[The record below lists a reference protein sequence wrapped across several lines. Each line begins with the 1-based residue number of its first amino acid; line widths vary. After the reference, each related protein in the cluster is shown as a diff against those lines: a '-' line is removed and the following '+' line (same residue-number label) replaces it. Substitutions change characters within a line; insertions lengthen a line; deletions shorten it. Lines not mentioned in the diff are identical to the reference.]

1 MNLRLDPSNQYPCF
15 DDVNR
20 SVSESIFYFS
30 QNTSF
35 KGLYLV
41 NKQTSGTHTIEPNK
55 VHINVSVCYHTMM
68 KQSLLIVFLSIICW
82 TKCGAYKLDK
92 HHDFEEMLEVMRNV
106 NNRCPDNTRLYKLPP
121 LGIEEHD
128 ASVYPFNV
136 SDETVEGRELWV
148 IEFARTPGRHVPG
161 NLAIV
166 ELEANIQICFFF
178 RDSSCF
184 ISHYSMWI

>member
-1 MNLRLDPSNQYPCF
+1 
-15 DDVNR
+15 
-20 SVSESIFYFS
+20 
-30 QNTSF
+30 
-35 KGLYLV
+35 
-41 NKQTSGTHTIEPNK
+41 
-55 VHINVSVCYHTMM
+55 MM

-82 TKCGAYKLDK
+82 TKCGAYKLDE

-161 NLAIV
+161 NLVLV
-166 ELEANIQICFFF
+166 ELEANIQICIFF

-184 ISHYSMWI
+184 ISHYSMWIWTMTWQNRTKPKKWVCAWL